1 MPPKQPPLNNSSD
14 SPLTGHSEAIGQSQ
28 AFLDFQERLGRVAPV
43 ERPVLLMGE
52 RGTGKEMA
60 ARRLHFLSK
69 RWGQPFVPL
78 NCAALSPTLIESEL
92 FGHEEGAFTG
102 ARGLRKGRF
111 EAADKG
117 TLFLDEISLIP
128 IETQEKILRVVEYGA
143 FERVGSTKPI
153 QVDVRIIGATNVDL
167 SREAAQGR
175 FKRDLLDRLSFE
187 VVFLPPLRNREEDI
201 LVLAHHFASRMAFE
215 LGREEIPQF
224 TPEALGSL
232 TRHRW
237 PGNVRE
243 LKNVVE
249 RAVYRCEGAV
259 ISELDFDPFRPLYD
273 PLAPEGAAPREEN
286 GLAHADVT
294 GPSEGEKGIASVCAP
309 PPSLDVALESLVDHA
324 LAEEQGFDLAETL
337 QRMESLFLEKS
348 LSALRYNQRLAA
360 AKLGLTYHQFRGL
373 YRKHISA
380 GRDKTN
386 AVKRKS

>member
-1 MPPKQPPLNNSSD
+1 
-14 SPLTGHSEAIGQSQ
+14 
-28 AFLDFQERLGRVAPV
+28 
-43 ERPVLLMGE
+43 
-52 RGTGKEMA
+52 
-60 ARRLHFLSK
+60 
-69 RWGQPFVPL
+69 
-78 NCAALSPTLIESEL
+78 
-92 FGHEEGAFTG
+92 
-102 ARGLRKGRF
+102 
-111 EAADKG
+111 
-117 TLFLDEISLIP
+117 
-128 IETQEKILRVVEYGA
+128 VVEYGA

-237 PGNVRE
+237 PGNIRE

-294 GPSEGEKGIASVCAP
+294 GPSEGGKGGVSVCAP
-309 PPSLDVALESLVDHA
+309 PPSLDVALESLVDRA